1 MNISKKPLL
10 IGLIV
15 ISFVILIF
23 FGYSNNIRH
32 EENYEKIF
40 SESNKDS
47 SLEKINFFNLDNK
60 ELFLTDFKDKVLLVN
75 L

>member
-23 FGYSNNIRH
+23 FGYSNNIKH

-47 SLEKINFFNLDNK
+47 SIRENKFF
-60 ELFLTDFKDKVLLVN
+60 
-75 L
+75 

>member
-23 FGYSNNIRH
+23 FGYSNNIKH

-47 SLEKINFFNLDNK
+47 SLEKINFFR
-60 ELFLTDFKDKVLLVN
+60 
-75 L
+75 